1 MTTTTTGPSETAR
14 RALRESPVFDGH
26 NDLPLAL
33 LETFDYDVGAARLD
47 RHQPLLHTDIPALRA
62 GYVSAQF
69 WSVFVPSDLEP
80 SVAVVQTLE
89 QIDCVERM
97 AAEYPVFA
105 LCRTA
110 SEVDRTIGEGGIASL
125 MGMEGGHSID
135 SSLAVLRTMRR
146 AGVAYL
152 TLTHNDN
159 TPWAA
164 SATGDPVDYGLTG
177 FGREV
182 VREMN
187 RIGMLVDLSHV
198 HERTMHDALDVT
210 DAPVIF
216 SHSSTRAVT
225 PHPRNVPDEVLQRL
239 PGNGGVLMVTFVPH
253 FVSTAYW
260 HWDREAGQ
268 ELVRLGASRSVT
280 GEMIGDAAAETEFE
294 RWQGRNPPPEVTID
308 DVVAHLEHA
317 RDVVGPAHLGLGGDF
332 DGMLAGPR
340 GLERVDG
347 YPALIERLAERGWSG
362 ADLKLLTSGSVRRVL
377 RAVAP

>member
-1 MTTTTTGPSETAR
+1 MTTTTDPSETAR
-14 RALRESPVFDGH
+14 RALWESPVFDGH

-33 LETFDYDVGAARLD
+33 LEAFDHDVGAARLD
-47 RHQPLLHTDIPALRA
+47 RHQPVLHTDIPALRA
-62 GYVSAQF
+62 GGVSAQF
-69 WSVFVPSDLEP
+69 WSVFVPSDIEP
-80 SVAVVQTLE
+80 PVAVVQTLE

-97 AAEYPVFA
+97 VDEYPAFA

-110 SEVDRTIGEGGIASL
+110 SDVDRTIKEGRIASL

-164 SATGDPVDYGLTG
+164 SATGDPVNYGLTG

-280 GEMIGDAAAETEFE
+280 GEIIGDDAAETEFE

-317 RDVVGPAHLGLGGDF
+317 REVVGPEHLGLGGDF

-362 ADLKLLTSGSVRRVL
+362 ADLQLLTSGSVRRVL